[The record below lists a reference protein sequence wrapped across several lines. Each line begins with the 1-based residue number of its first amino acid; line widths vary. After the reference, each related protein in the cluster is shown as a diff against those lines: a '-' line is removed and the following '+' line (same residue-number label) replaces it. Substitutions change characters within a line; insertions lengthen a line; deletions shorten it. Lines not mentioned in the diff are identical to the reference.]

1 MIDLNSVTLGE
12 LVAAAAIIA
21 GALMTF
27 IQIAPIKVDPWS
39 ALAKA
44 IGRAINGEVL
54 EKVDKLEKE
63 IQSQREENLEFQ
75 TKERRIRI
83 LQFGDQIR
91 HGTNQSK
98 EHYDQILM
106 DITEYNQYCKDHE
119 DFLNDMTV
127 ITSKI
132 IKEKYRENL
141 ANNGFLQ

>member
-1 MIDLNSVTLGE
+1 MIDLSSVTLGE

>member
-1 MIDLNSVTLGE
+1 MIDLSSITLGE

-21 GALMTF
+21 GVLMTF
-27 IQIAPIKVDPWS
+27 IQITPIKLDPWS

-63 IQSQREENLEFQ
+63 IQSQRDENLEFQ

-127 ITSKI
+127 ITAKI